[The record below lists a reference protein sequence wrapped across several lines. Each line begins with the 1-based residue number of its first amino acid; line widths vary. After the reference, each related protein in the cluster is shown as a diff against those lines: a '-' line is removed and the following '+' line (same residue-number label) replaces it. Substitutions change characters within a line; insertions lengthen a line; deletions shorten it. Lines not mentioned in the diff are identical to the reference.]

1 MDLLMVGFKG
11 KNNSSAVL
19 VSALSSRHILLTNSF
34 EGLRKDIENMP
45 VEHDGALLFGVDKDL
60 VDSVR
65 IERVAGKDGMS
76 RTSKLD
82 LEGLAERFSSAGIRA
97 TLSSEPTKYL
107 CNEAYWHALNKFS
120 GRAVFIHIPTT
131 KHMDKQLTEAIKQVF
146 GEKI

>member
-1 MDLLMVGFKG
+1 MTKMDLLMVGFKG

-19 VSALSSRHILLTNSF
+19 VSALSSRHVLLTNSF
-34 EGLRKDIENMP
+34 EGLRKDIEKLP
-45 VEHDGALLFGVDKDL
+45 AGHDGALLFGVDKDL

-65 IERVAGKDGMS
+65 IERLAGKDGMS

-107 CNEAYWHALNKFS
+107 CNEAYWHLLEKYQ
-120 GRAVFIHIPTT
+120 GRAVLIHIPT
-131 KHMDKQLTEAIKQVF
+131 IKNF
-146 GEKI
+146 NNTFSIIFPN

>member
-19 VSALSSRHILLTNSF
+19 VSALSSRHVLLTNSF

-76 RTSKLD
+76 HTSKLD

-97 TLSSEPTKYL
+97 TLSAEPTKYL
-107 CNEAYWHALNKFS
+107 CNEAYWYLLEKYDGNAAL
-120 GRAVFIHIPTT
+120 IHVPTI
-131 KHMDKQLTEAIKQVF
+131 KHLDLIQNIKLVNLSTP
-146 GEKI
+146 K

>member
-19 VSALSSRHILLTNSF
+19 VSALSSRHVLLTNSF

-76 RTSKLD
+76 HTSKLD

-97 TLSSEPTKYL
+97 TLSAEPTKYL
-107 CNEAYWHALNKFS
+107 CNEAYWHLLEKYDGNAALIHVPTIKHLETIDFKAFS
-120 GRAVFIHIPTT
+120 FY
-131 KHMDKQLTEAIKQVF
+131 F
-146 GEKI
+146 S

>member
-19 VSALSSRHILLTNSF
+19 VSALSSRHVLLTNSF

-65 IERVAGKDGMS
+65 IESVAGKDGMS

-82 LEGLAERFSSAGIRA
+82 LEGLAERFSSVGIRA
-97 TLSSEPTKYL
+97 TLFSEPTKYL
-107 CNEAYWHALNKFS
+107 CNEAYWHLLEKYDGNAAL
-120 GRAVFIHIPTT
+120 IHVPTI
-131 KHMDKQLTEAIKQVF
+131 KHLDLIQNIKLVNLSTP
-146 GEKI
+146 K